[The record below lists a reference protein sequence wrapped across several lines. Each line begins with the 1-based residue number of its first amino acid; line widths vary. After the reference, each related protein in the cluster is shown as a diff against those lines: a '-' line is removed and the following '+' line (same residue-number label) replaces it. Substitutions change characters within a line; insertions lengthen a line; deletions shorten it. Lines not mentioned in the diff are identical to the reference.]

1 MWGNP
6 GHLSEMAR
14 KIRGKESDLKNVILP
29 GEFQVLVANTNV
41 EDYTYDG
48 VDHGGERVAEEVRS
62 QSSTKPL
69 DPLISYARDSS
80 RRIPR

>member
-1 MWGNP
+1 
-6 GHLSEMAR
+6 MAR

-48 VDHGGERVAEEVRS
+48 VDHGGERVAEEVCS
-62 QSSTKPL
+62 QNSTKPL
-69 DPLISYARDSS
+69 DPLISYARDPS